1 MMLVSFHCGCISSLS
16 EVVQIS
22 LWNLEH
28 YVLPPARVSAIGI
41 LS

>member
-1 MMLVSFHCGCISSLS
+1 MLDFFHCGGISSLS

-22 LWNLEH
+22 LWISEH
-28 YVLPPARVSAIGI
+28 YVLPPARVSATGI